1 MTNIVH
7 RVPLE
12 VWINVFGYL
21 QAKDLCKCRLVC
33 QAWNYPAESAIFSSS
48 IHVSVK
54 SRANKLYQV
63 LLEKPQLAR
72 FIKDIKLFVALD
84 YTGLNLK
91 ILRAS
96 FTSNMVNV
104 SMALHN
110 VKPAFFTTLVEAAES
125 LSDTNFRLKRF
136 PLVKDHIVLD
146 EYYIKAAH
154 IFRRSLEELKIS
166 FNSEEMDTLLNRLE
180 GFKNLKKLELVD
192 TITAFERVQ
201 KLDLVLKNC
210 RDLCELKLTRA
221 SNEDDDTDFTEHNE
235 VDVLPWMM
243 QHVEQIKTLKKV
255 VTCKVSLDLVRYL
268 IYKYPD
274 IELFICNDGL
284 NQYDEG
290 YSLGL
295 LDAAKGLP
303 RFMTYFSYHGHQDL
317 QASISSIC
325 ALDGMPHNI
334 SAGFIYRISEDDFR
348 AMLEVQT
355 SKKDVDRLYLGV
367 EVNRRSSSIVSVDIL
382 QHLRTALDDSYSIV
396 DIIVDIVSYRPR
408 YIIGNDRL
416 LTFYYIINN
425 FPALKRLTIAIQNIK
440 YEATMSSSQVEM
452 LKIEYAEIDAQ
463 VLPQISQ
470 QLPCL
475 YSLEISS
482 CLTLDEQQKHQ
493 DNICIPVPYSSL
505 ALLRIAV
512 TYNQFSNVDHFK
524 RMMRKQSSYLQ
535 VTMLDVDMT
544 LYCRLERVITIVQI
558 SQEEFDARADKEENV
573 AITVS
578 CRSVVHIQVDMDPI
592 ICSQINVAEFVL
604 RKLQLDIDRL
614 RAEKMHSSSQEKA
627 NAVAMELEDKEKK
640 YSNYLAKSAFFEEK
654 LDSMSPPYVICRD
667 DTSIVKDVLPINAQ

>member
-33 QAWNYPAESAIFSSS
+33 QTWNYPAESAIFSSR
-48 IHVSVK
+48 IHVSGK

-91 ILRAS
+91 ILKAS

-136 PLVKDHIVLD
+136 PSVKDHIVLD

-154 IFRRSLEELKIS
+154 IFRQSLEELKIS
-166 FNSEEMDTLLNRLE
+166 LNSEGMDTLLNRLE
-180 GFKNLKKLELVD
+180 GFKNLKKLELID
-192 TITAFERVQ
+192 NITAFERVQ

-210 RDLCELKLTRA
+210 HGLCELKLTRA
-221 SNEDDDTDFTEHNE
+221 SNEDEDTGFTEQNE
-235 VDVLPWMM
+235 VDVLPWMVK
-243 QHVEQIKTLKKV
+243 HVEQVKTLKKV
-255 VTCKVSLDLVRYL
+255 VTCKASLDVVRYL

-274 IELFICNDGL
+274 IELFICNGL

-303 RFMTYFSYHGHQDL
+303 KLMTSFSYHVHQDL

-325 ALDGMPHNI
+325 ALNDMPRNV
-334 SAGFIYRISEDDFR
+334 SAGFIYSISEDDFH
-348 AMLEVQT
+348 ATLEVQT
-355 SKKDVDRLYLGV
+355 SKKDVDRLYLGI
-367 EVNRRSSSIVSVDIL
+367 EVNRRLSSIVSVDVL
-382 QHLRTALDDSYSIV
+382 QHLRTALNDSYSIV
-396 DIIVDIVSYRPR
+396 DIIVDIISYRPR
-408 YIIGNDRL
+408 YILGNDRL

-440 YEATMSSSQVEM
+440 YEATMSSVPIEM
-452 LKIEYAEIDAQ
+452 LKIDHAEIDTQ

-493 DNICIPVPYSSL
+493 DNIYIHVPYSSL

-512 TYNQFSNVDHFK
+512 KYNQFSNADHFR
-524 RMMRKQSSYLQ
+524 RMMQKQSSYLQ
-535 VTMLDVDMT
+535 ITMLDVDMT
-544 LYCRLERVITIVQI
+544 LYCKLERIIAIVQL
-558 SQEEFDARADKEENV
+558 SQEEFDTRADKEENV
-573 AITVS
+573 DIIVT
-578 CRSVVHIQVDMDPI
+578 CRNVAHIQVDIDPI
-592 ICSQINVAEFVL
+592 ICSQINVTEFVL

-614 RAEKMHSSSQEKA
+614 RAEKMNSSSQEKA

-654 LDSMSPPYVICRD
+654 LDSMSPPYVIYRG
-667 DTSIVKDVLPINAQ
+667 DTSIVKDVIPNNAQ

>member
-12 VWINVFGYL
+12 VWINVFGFL
-21 QAKDLCKCRLVC
+21 QAKDLCQCRLVC
-33 QAWNYPAESAIFSSS
+33 QTWNYPAESVIFSSS
-48 IHVSVK
+48 IYVSRK
-54 SRANKLYQV
+54 NLANKLYQV

-72 FIKDIKLFVALD
+72 FIKDISLFVAID

-125 LSDTNFRLKRF
+125 LSDKNFRLKRF
-136 PLVKDHIVLD
+136 PSVNDRFVRD

-154 IFRRSLEELKIS
+154 IFRQSLEELKIS

-180 GFKNLKKLELVD
+180 DFKNLKDLELIG
-192 TITAFERVQ
+192 TITAFERIQ

-210 RDLCELKLTRA
+210 RGLCELKLTRA
-221 SNEDDDTDFTEHNE
+221 SNEDDDTDSTEQNE
-235 VDVLPWMM
+235 VDALPWMM
-243 QHVEQIKTLKKV
+243 QHVEQVKTLKKV
-255 VTCKVSLDLVRYL
+255 VTCKASLDLVRYL
-268 IYKYPD
+268 IYKYPN
-274 IELFICNDGL
+274 IELFICYGV
-284 NQYDEG
+284 NQYDEE

-295 LDAAKGLP
+295 LNAAKGFP
-303 RFMTYFSYHGHQDL
+303 KFMTCFSYHGHQDL

-325 ALDGMPHNI
+325 ALNDMPHNI
-334 SAGFIYRISEDDFR
+334 SASFIYSISEEDFR
-348 AMLEVQT
+348 ATLEVQT
-355 SKKDVDRLYLGV
+355 SRKGAGILHLGIGL
-367 EVNRRSSSIVSVDIL
+367 NRRLSSTVSVDIL
-382 QHLRTALDDSYSIV
+382 QHLRTALDDSYIIDDIAV
-396 DIIVDIVSYRPR
+396 DIISYRPR
-408 YIIGNDRL
+408 HALGNDRL

-425 FPALKRLTIAIQNIK
+425 FPALKRLTVAIQNIK
-440 YEATMSSSQVEM
+440 YEANISNTRLEM

-475 YSLEISS
+475 YSLDISS
-482 CLTLDEQQKHQ
+482 CSTLDEQQKHQ
-493 DNICIPVPYSSL
+493 SNICIQVPYSSL

-512 TYNQFSNVDHFK
+512 KYNQFFNVDHFK
-524 RMMRKQSSYLQ
+524 RVVRKQCSYLQ

-544 LYCRLERVITIVQI
+544 LYCRLERAIAIVQL
-558 SQEEFDARADKEENV
+558 SQEEFEARPDKEENV
-573 AITVS
+573 AIIVT
-578 CRSVVHIQVDMDPI
+578 CRSVAHIQVDMEPI
-592 ICSQINVAEFVL
+592 IRSQVNVAEFVL

-614 RAEKMHSSSQEKA
+614 RTEKINSSSQEKA

-640 YSNYLAKSAFFEEK
+640 YKNYLAKSTFFEEK
-654 LDSMSPPYVICRD
+654 LDSMSSPYVICRGV
-667 DTSIVKDVLPINAQ
+667 TSIVKDVLRNNAQ